1 MYVLL
6 YNIPNYILVIFL
18 FICWEEGEDEGK
30 NRKKEKEKK
39 EREMTILM
47 YTSLY
52 ASLLRFLG
60 STCYILY

>member
-30 NRKKEKEKK
+30 NRKKGRKD
-39 EREMTILM
+39 ERRE
-47 YTSLY
+47 
-52 ASLLRFLG
+52 G
-60 STCYILY
+60 NNYIDVYIIIC